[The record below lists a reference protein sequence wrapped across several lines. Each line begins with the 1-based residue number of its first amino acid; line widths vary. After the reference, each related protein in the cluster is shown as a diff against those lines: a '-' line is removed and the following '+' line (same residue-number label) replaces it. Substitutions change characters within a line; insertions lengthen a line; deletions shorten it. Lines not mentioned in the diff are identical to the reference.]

1 MQLPPPPLKPLPML
15 PQPSYPNM
23 EELRKV
29 EPIPY
34 LDSRA
39 QMQMTI
45 KLVISIFLIIAFVAI
60 FLWRS
65 QARRI
70 KLQKELTEKEI
81 AKLFFD
87 HYMRTKK
94 LADFS
99 HRQMAL
105 DWQEDTEWKSHFT
118 FLRYDGLRVTLAPV
132 YPNGEK
138 SVEWHD
144 SFRKYARDRGV
155 LVDNISYPFAIG
167 ASEQASGTNSP

>member
-1 MQLPPPPLKPLPML
+1 MPPQLPL
-15 PQPSYPNM
+15 PQPSYLNM

-29 EPIPY
+29 EPTHHLY
-34 LDSRA
+34 SQA

-45 KLVISIFLIIAFVAI
+45 KLIIFVFLAIAFVAV
-60 FLWRS
+60 FLWRG
-65 QARRI
+65 QAQRI
-70 KLQKELTEKEI
+70 KLQKELAEKEI

-105 DWQEDTEWKSHFT
+105 DWQNDTEWKSHFA
-118 FLRYDGLRVTLAPV
+118 FLRYDGIRVMLSPV

-144 SFRKYARDRGV
+144 NFRKYARDRGV
-155 LVDNISYPFAIG
+155 SIDHISYPFAIG
-167 ASEQASGTNSP
+167 ASRTNFPVTGLS